1 MGKVEAEGVFLFCF
15 LRQGTTGPV
24 LNPLGAP
31 DASAFDSSTLA
42 QMGGMHIN
50 QVIDVAEMVTGC
62 EAKNRYTCHMWSP
75 GQVRRKTSPF

>member
-1 MGKVEAEGVFLFCF
+1 M
-15 LRQGTTGPV
+15 

-50 QVIDVAEMVTGC
+50 QVVDVAEMVTGC

-75 GQVRRKTSPF
+75 GQVRRKTLVFEPFYTQNDHFTKTGSRQTQGKL